1 MSTCD
6 HIFWGL
12 GPYLFVMF
20 LSWYYRLLDICLI
33 DVMRDHV
40 KEDKNE

>member
-20 LSWYYRLLDICLI
+20 FVLVLSFVRYMSDRC
-33 DVMRDHV
+33 
-40 KEDKNE
+40 NERSR